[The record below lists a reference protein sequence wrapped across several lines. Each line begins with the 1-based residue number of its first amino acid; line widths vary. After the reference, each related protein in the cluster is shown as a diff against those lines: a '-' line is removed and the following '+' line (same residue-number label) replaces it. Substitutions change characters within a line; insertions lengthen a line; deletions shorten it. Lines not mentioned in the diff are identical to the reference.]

1 MVFQDLGALVNNR
14 NPRYSFP
21 ELFSLNFVKYNPN
34 RVASLQLSLQEHD
47 DNSLSNM
54 IENNKIMKKISWP
67 AFENFLLKYL
77 ICIRDLDPWSVIN
90 SIDFMIAVF
99 ESQSMILNPKNEM
112 HDRICKLTL
121 PHYKESMA
129 LIIPLCTL
137 IDVESMHIHNRTS
150 DYQRLTH
157 ISTILLKSLNNIRS
171 TPDLN
176 DVSNIDKISLLFEI
190 STNLCHVYY
199 KIGSPILCSNV
210 FSNVNILS
218 LNKRFIPMSSLLK
231 FRFVMGKYY
240 AHQSNFMS
248 AYHHLNSV
256 YRSLQLET
264 CPIRNVVVLL
274 KYLIPVGLIVGK
286 VTNIDKIRQ
295 LLMNNMAA
303 SETDFMKLE
312 TLFKLYEPLMQHF
325 KSGNFYEFYKCICDN
340 ESYWKSIGLWIP
352 MLQRLRVP
360 ILRNLFL
367 QTWKINMETLSF
379 ATAKIALLE
388 SMKGMET
395 LRAPYQIKNELN
407 EPIDDVFID
416 NVFSSL
422 VYNGYLKMKMTA
434 DRTIVLSKKDTF
446 PDIFLTIVGRFP
458 KNPKESWMD
467 E

>member
-1 MVFQDLGALVNNR
+1 MVFQDLDALINNR
-14 NPRYSFP
+14 NPRYSFQ
-21 ELFSLNFVKYNPN
+21 ELFSLNFVKYDPS
-34 RVASLQLSLQEHD
+34 RVASLQLFLQQHD
-47 DNSLSNM
+47 DTSLSNI
-54 IENNKIMKKISWP
+54 IENNKTMKKISWP
-67 AFENFLLKYL
+67 AFKNFLLKYL
-77 ICIRDLDPWSVIN
+77 KCIRDLDPWSVIN
-90 SIDFMIAVF
+90 SIDLMIAVF
-99 ESQSMILNPKNEM
+99 ESQSMILNPKNGK
-112 HDRICKLTL
+112 HDRICNLSL
-121 PHYKESMA
+121 LYYKETMA

-137 IDVESMHIHNRTS
+137 IDVESMLIHNRTC

-176 DVSNIDKISLLFEI
+176 DASNIDKIALLFEI

-210 FSNVNILS
+210 FSNVNILG
-218 LNKRFIPMSSLLK
+218 LNKKFIPMSSLLK

-248 AYHHLNSV
+248 AYHHLYSV
-256 YRSLQLET
+256 YNSLQLET
-264 CPIRNVVVLL
+264 CPITNIVVLL

-286 VTNIDKIRQ
+286 VTNIYQIRQ
-295 LLMNNMAA
+295 SLMNNMLAPEA
-303 SETDFMKLE
+303 DYTKLE

-325 KSGNFYEFYKCICDN
+325 KSGNFYGFYKCICDN
-340 ESYWKSIGLWIP
+340 ETYWKNIGMWIP

-367 QTWKINMETLSF
+367 QTWKANTETLSF
-379 ATAKIALLE
+379 ATVKIALFE

-395 LRAPYQIKNELN
+395 LRAPYQIKNGLN

-416 NVFSSL
+416 NIFSSL

-434 DRTIVLSKKDTF
+434 DRTLVLSKKDTF